1 MRFHQLKRHSIIV
14 VLLSV
19 SIFLLILLDG
29 RIHELIFPHHSY
41 GQEDRV
47 MCANPPP
54 NSSNAIAILASHDDF
69 TDLASRFTQLDARL
83 KDNCSS
89 AILLFHT
96 GFPFTSDITR
106 IRSSTHRRVI
116 FLNVDQYYASFPNGF
131 NPYLTE
137 PTFSK
142 RGKWNYHQMIRF
154 WFKHVF
160 EIHEIQQFEYVMRLD
175 TDSRLLGR
183 WFNVFEF
190 MKLRQLVYLA
200 NEQHLEFE
208 KELPGTMKLQKFFI
222 EYQNQ
227 MRLVPQDQ
235 KKVDLA
241 FTRNTIRIYYNNFE
255 VFQTKFFR
263 QMDVRAWIDAI
274 DASHGIYKYRWGDAM
289 LRYLTLALFA
299 KDYQVGH
306 RRQLKLSYCHKC

>member
-1 MRFHQLKRHSIIV
+1 
-14 VLLSV
+14 
-19 SIFLLILLDG
+19 
-29 RIHELIFPHHSY
+29 
-41 GQEDRV
+41 
-47 MCANPPP
+47 
-54 NSSNAIAILASHDDF
+54 
-69 TDLASRFTQLDARL
+69 
-83 KDNCSS
+83 
-89 AILLFHT
+89 
-96 GFPFTSDITR
+96 
-106 IRSSTHRRVI
+106 
-116 FLNVDQYYASFPNGF
+116 
-131 NPYLTE
+131 
-137 PTFSK
+137 
-142 RGKWNYHQMIRF
+142 
-154 WFKHVF
+154 
-160 EIHEIQQFEYVMRLD
+160 
-175 TDSRLLGR
+175 
-183 WFNVFEF
+183 